1 MLIFIRIQNNKIE
14 SQTIKHCYKLYKF
27 KTNQVKTYSSYF
39 KFNINMKNKSRKNQP
54 NIFYFK
60 KSQPQ
65 LYGWDLFLNTS

>member
-39 KFNINMKNKSRKNQP
+39 KFNINMKNK
-54 NIFYFK
+54 
-60 KSQPQ
+60 
-65 LYGWDLFLNTS
+65 